1 MDSSLRS
8 DDYLEHAMDTWGAL
22 VYRLALNQTRS
33 KSDADDVTQDVFL
46 SLLKDSTEFHDD
58 EHLKAWLIHVT
69 VNRCHAL
76 RRSAWSRRVETA
88 DSSSPAFS
96 NLQAP
101 AQKLFTSD
109 VWEAVQRLPQTMRL
123 VVHLHYFEGYS
134 IDEISHMAQIKP
146 STVKT
151 RLHRARKKLKL
162 DLEQEAEHEKDEH
175 GRLLLA
181 DE

>member
-1 MDSSLRS
+1 MNLKLRS

-22 VYRLALNQTRS
+22 VYRLALNQTHS

-46 SLLKDSTEFHDD
+46 NLLKDSTEFRND

-69 VNRCHAL
+69 INCCRAL
-76 RRSAWSRRVETA
+76 RRSVWSSRVETA
-88 DSSSPAFS
+88 DSSSSTFS

-101 AQKLFTSD
+101 TQKLFTSD

-134 IDEISHMAQIKP
+134 IEEIARTTQSKS

-162 DLEQEAEHEKDEH
+162 DLEQEAEREKDKH
-175 GRLLLA
+175 GRLLLT